1 MFNKVIGLRALMK
14 NNSRGAGARLIGHAY
29 GSALDPLVTQMVQG
43 VDERPKTR
51 YDTYMNKL
59 LSALAVLALA
69 APAHARE
76 IVNPD
81 ELMVVVPGLEF
92 VGPSRISTVEHCAEI
107 EGLGD
112 YRQLITDHDFE
123 AMHACLVEHT

>member
-1 MFNKVIGLRALMK
+1 MK
-14 NNSRGAGARLIGHAY
+14 NKLFALLSVFALATPAGATPR
-29 GSALDPLVTQMVQG
+29 
-43 VDERPKTR
+43 
-51 YDTYMNKL
+51 N
-59 LSALAVLALA
+59 
-69 APAHARE
+69 
-76 IVNPD
+76 IVNPG

-92 VGPSRISTVEHCAEI
+92 LGYSRISTVEFCAEI